1 MQSNLPPSSRGE
13 IPMRRLGICS
23 LSAEGFAA
31 YGDVL
36 DSRGAPTGFANNGT
50 VELHRDIAAIDVSA
64 DGGRV
69 CVSVVRAKGRALPF
83 RIEVM
88 ESHPLGSQA
97 IAPLGTASM
106 LIVVAPA
113 GPLDPD
119 HIVAFRASGRQ
130 GVIYRRGV
138 WHHPLITLNSD
149 GDFLIVDRA
158 GEGENLILESLA
170 QPLEVAAPD

>member
-88 ESHPLGSQA
+88 ESHPLSSQA
-97 IAPLGTASM
+97 IAPLGTACL

-113 GPLDPD
+113 GPLDID
-119 HIVAFRASGRQ
+119 RIAAFRALGPQ
-130 GVIYRRGV
+130 GVNYRRGV
-138 WHHPLITLNSD
+138 WHHPLVALDSD

-158 GEGENLILESLA
+158 GEGENLILERLV